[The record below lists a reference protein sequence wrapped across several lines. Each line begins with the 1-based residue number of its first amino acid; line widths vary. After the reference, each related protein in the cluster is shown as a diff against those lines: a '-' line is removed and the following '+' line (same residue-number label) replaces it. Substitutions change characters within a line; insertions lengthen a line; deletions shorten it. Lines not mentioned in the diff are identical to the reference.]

1 MLGGKVYLQN
11 LDSGQIKNPDFHNFC
26 WLIFRFG
33 GNLIFKSYAL
43 RSVEWN
49 IGVIRWEY
57 LRIERR
63 LELRSIFSMKMDVEN
78 INFML
83 RSIVKPEDWY
93 GFKEVKA
100 DFFQRNSKYSVYLL
114 KWKSAVPLNP
124 PAGTLKW
131 ISSESEKF

>member
-11 LDSGQIKNPDFHNFC
+11 LDSGQINNTDFHNFC

-43 RSVEWN
+43 WSVELN
-49 IGVIRWEY
+49 IGVT
-57 LRIERR
+57 LRFERR

-83 RSIVKPEDWY
+83 RSIVKPKD
-93 GFKEVKA
+93 
-100 DFFQRNSKYSVYLL
+100 
-114 KWKSAVPLNP
+114 
-124 PAGTLKW
+124 
-131 ISSESEKF
+131 